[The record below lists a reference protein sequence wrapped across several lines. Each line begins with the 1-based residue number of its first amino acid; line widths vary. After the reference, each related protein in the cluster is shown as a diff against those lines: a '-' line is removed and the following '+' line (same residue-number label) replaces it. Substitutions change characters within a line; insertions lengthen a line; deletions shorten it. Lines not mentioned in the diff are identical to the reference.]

1 MSSMSQAMKAEPQ
14 KTGAVVR
21 ALDELRQNIGCLEEQ
36 VQRVVNA
43 LHPVLSL
50 DTPKDMPT
58 LQPAQI
64 EVPKPAKTEVPMAQE
79 IYACA
84 YRVYELRV
92 LLDDLQGRIEL

>member
-1 MSSMSQAMKAEPQ
+1 MNSSMAQAMKAEPQ

-43 LHPVLSL
+43 LHQVLSP

-58 LQPAQI
+58 SQPAQ
-64 EVPKPAKTEVPMAQE
+64 TEVPMAQE
-79 IYACA
+79 IHACA